1 MVFSMLSTTSSFY
14 ITEDSLSTAC
24 NVAES
29 IITYSY
35 EESLDP
41 FIVSAL
47 IYHESRYKADA
58 KSKAGA
64 CGLTQV
70 IPKYVEPTCTQL
82 QYNTDLSVETGVS
95 VLKTWFVKSKGSY
108 YRALQCYNSGYYCNS
123 KPYAK
128 KILRTAKKIK
138 LTYIKTQRKMEDA
151 LH

>member
-1 MVFSMLSTTSSFY
+1 MLSTTSSFY
-14 ITEDSLSTAC
+14 ITQDSVRTAC
-24 NVAES
+24 DVAES
-29 IITYSY
+29 IITYSH

-47 IYHESRYKADA
+47 IYHESRYQPEA

-70 IPKYVEPTCTQL
+70 IPKYVDPTCKQL
-82 QYNTDLSVETGVS
+82 QSNTDLSIQTGVA
-95 VLKTWFVKSKGSY
+95 VLKTWLIKSKESY
-108 YRALQCYNSGYYCNS
+108 YKALQCYNSGYYCNS

-128 KILRTAKKIK
+128 KILRTAKKLK
-138 LTYIKTQRKMEDA
+138 TTYIKTQRTMEDA

>member
-1 MVFSMLSTTSSFY
+1 MLSTTPSFY
-14 ITEDSLSTAC
+14 ITKDSLATAC
-24 NVAES
+24 EITES

-70 IPKYVEPTCTQL
+70 IPKYVKPTCKQL
-82 QYNTDLSVETGVS
+82 QSNTDLSVETGIS

-108 YRALQCYNSGYYCNS
+108 YRALQCYNSGYYCSN

-128 KILRTAKKIK
+128 KILETAKKIK
-138 LTYIKTQRKMEDA
+138 TTYIKTQRTMEDA